1 MNSFG
6 RVVSSIDETFQDRPM
21 WLPRLRFTVRRMMVA
36 VATLSLLL
44 GIVIES
50 LKLLRI
56 RANYLSLAA
65 VHAREIASLN
75 LTEHKLQESRD
86 ALKVRGIGFLDPS
99 GFLGLDSYLLR
110 PYKRMVSFE
119 NGSSGI
125 PGGYLTRRL
134 IRAPSSALPRF
145 RTLWTNSKKPR

>member
-1 MNSFG
+1 
-6 RVVSSIDETFQDRPM
+6 M

-50 LKLLRI
+50 LRLLRL

-75 LTEHKLQESRD
+75 LTEHKMQESRD

-99 GFLGLDSYLLR
+99 GFLGPNSYLLG
-110 PYKRMVSFE
+110 PYKRIVSFE
-119 NGSSGI
+119 NYMGKLSI
-125 PGGYLTRRL
+125 RRRWHERMKEKYE
-134 IRAPSSALPRF
+134 RAASRPWITAEPEPPPF
-145 RTLWTNSKKPR
+145 